1 MAKYISNRQQNLK
14 IGIISYTENKTV
26 LEVTGKVGIGT
37 TNATE
42 ALTVVGVV
50 SATSFYG
57 DGSALT
63 GIVGSGGGSVDWIRK
78 TSTYTAINGDKI
90 IADTT
95 SGAFTIT
102 LPTSPITGNSVSLAD
117 GNDWYTNNLT
127 VARNGSTIEGL
138 ADNFILDI
146 QGITADFIYDGTTWE
161 VFANMGPA
169 GAQGTTGT
177 QGLQGIQGAIP
188 PITASTKTNA

>member
-14 IGIISYTENKTV
+14 IGIVSYTENKTV

-63 GIVGSGGGSVDWIRK
+63 GIVGSGGSVDWIRK

-188 PITASTKTNA
+188 PITASTKTNAS